1 MKRFAMVTVAY
12 GLLRSWCW
20 FTFLEGTAAAVMTS
34 MFTLPL
40 HTLAMLFIAGSSVFA
55 VPGALLLRR
64 AASGSGK
71 TRFSSIAGACL
82 LMGWTVLF
90 YPVPHGFA
98 WDVFGTLSASA
109 GFMGLSLLCTFAFF
123 EMGVRRAAV
132 AQCAVSALSV
142 VFLMPWL
149 AMTPPIAAV
158 YIFLVIPLGAA
169 ALLLPNPRAV
179 PGIPQRRK
187 SAAPRRSDRTKI
199 ARYVG
204 LSLLINLC
212 CGTLHS
218 LVTSARSEVY
228 SRFYLLSNLSYFC
241 CSLVLG
247 WAICRFPRMKFRSI
261 CIASIPLMAVGF
273 VLFPLLESRSPLVC
287 FLFIQAGFAFFN
299 VYEWTYIL
307 SIAGLFGRA
316 TVPLVLGIGMF
327 LWNATT
333 LLGLALPERALGFL
347 GATLTEYPAALSAIA
362 GICLCLAWLL
372 TPDDIVPDE
381 ASKPERDV
389 PAIFP
394 LPAAPASP
402 AEYRLTRQETVIVD
416 MLAGGLKNAEMCA
429 ALNIAE
435 STLRTHLKN
444 IYRKTGIETRQDLA
458 SVGKQPGAENEGG
471 GRKG

>member
-1 MKRFAMVTVAY
+1 MKRSAMVTVAY

-40 HTLAMLFIAGSSVFA
+40 HTLATLFIAGSTFFA
-55 VPGALLLRR
+55 IPEALLLRR
-64 AASGSGK
+64 TVSDPGK
-71 TRFSSIAGACL
+71 VRFFPIAGAFL
-82 LMGWTVLF
+82 LMGWVLFF
-90 YPVPHGFA
+90 YPVSHGSA
-98 WDVFGTLSASA
+98 WDAFGTLSASA
-109 GFMGLSLLCTFAFF
+109 GFMGLSLLCAFGFF
-123 EMGVRRAAV
+123 EMGVRRAAI

-142 VFLMPWL
+142 AFLTPWL
-149 AMTPPIAAV
+149 AMSPPVAAV
-158 YIFLVIPLGAA
+158 YIFLIIPLAA
-169 ALLLPNPRAV
+169 AVLLLPALGPV
-179 PGIPQRRK
+179 PPVPQHRENIA
-187 SAAPRRSDRTKI
+187 SPRRSNRVKI
-199 ARYVG
+199 ARYIG

-228 SRFYLLSNLSYFC
+228 SQFYFLSNISYFC

-247 WAICRFPRMKFRSI
+247 WVIYRFPGMKFRSI
-261 CIASIPLMAVGF
+261 CIASIPLMAAGF
-273 VLFPLLESRSPLVC
+273 VLLPLLESRFPLVC
-287 FLFIQAGFAFFN
+287 FLLIQAGFAFFN

-307 SIAGLFGRA
+307 SIAGLFGRDK
-316 TVPLVLGIGMF
+316 VPVILGAGMF

-333 LLGLALPERALGFL
+333 LMGIALPEQALGFL

-381 ASKPERDV
+381 GSQTDDAPE
-389 PAIFP
+389 IFST
-394 LPAAPASP
+394 PAAPLPLAD
-402 AEYRLTRQETVIVD
+402 YRLTRQETVIVD
-416 MLAGGLKNAEMCA
+416 MLAGGMKNAEMCA

-444 IYRKTGIETRQDLA
+444 IYRKTGIEKRQDLV
-458 SVGKQPGAENEGG
+458 SVGKGNRPTDS
-471 GRKG
+471 RP